1 MRDAVLI
8 SQLASGVFLLVGLVS
23 GVWKYRHMITSEE
36 ARAPVYVDI
45 CHRSALMY
53 SFACLVLAQL
63 AARSVW
69 PATVN
74 VIAALVP
81 IGFFASAVA
90 TYAVHGVLRD
100 TDNMLARPHRMG
112 RGTVPGGAVSA
123 YVYALAIGEI
133 GGVAVLFAGAIEG
146 LT

>member
-8 SQLASGVFLLVGLVS
+8 SQLACGAFFLVGLVT

-53 SFACLVLAQL
+53 SFACLVLAQF

-69 PATVN
+69 SPMVN
-74 VIAALVP
+74 AVAVAVP
-81 IGFFASAVA
+81 IAFFASAVA
-90 TYAVHGVLRD
+90 TYAVHGLLRD

-112 RGTVPGGAVSA
+112 RGTVPGGAVTA

-133 GGVAVLFAGAIEG
+133 GGFVVLFTGAIKG
-146 LT
+146 LV